1 MINHVTVKV
10 KDFEK
15 EEAFYEAALTPL
27 GYGKGPAFPGVQAF
41 VAEDGSAVWVSTA
54 AEGDAVAPIHV
65 AFQAA
70 DNDAVKAFYEAG
82 LADGGT
88 DNGEPGTRTTA
99 RPIMPLWCIIRR
111 RRHRSHARLSAAL
124 AYERRITPPYV
135 MFSWRDLSYPQRI
148 KHLSSRMETR
158 AVLR

>member
-54 AEGDAVAPIHV
+54 ADVYGQINVYGVTTKSERH
-65 AFQAA
+65 
-70 DNDAVKAFYEAG
+70 KRSYWTRT
-82 LADGGT
+82 ADG
-88 DNGEPGTRTTA
+88 NGIGGRKAPV
-99 RPIMPLWCIIRR
+99 
-111 RRHRSHARLSAAL
+111 
-124 AYERRITPPYV
+124 PYG
-135 MFSWRDLSYPQRI
+135 S
-148 KHLSSRMETR
+148 
-158 AVLR
+158 

>member
-82 LADGGT
+82 LA
-88 DNGEPGTRTTA
+88 NG
-99 RPIMPLWCIIRR
+99 
-111 RRHRSHARLSAAL
+111 RHRQ
-124 AYERRITPPYV
+124 RRTRPAPEL
-135 MFSWRDLSYPQRI
+135 RPDL
-148 KHLSSRMETR
+148 LCCLR
-158 AVLR
+158 A

>member
-82 LADGGT
+82 LANGGT
-88 DNGEPGTRTTA
+88 DNGEP
-99 RPIMPLWCIIRR
+99 RPAPELR
-111 RRHRSHARLSAAL
+111 
-124 AYERRITPPYV
+124 P
-135 MFSWRDLSYPQRI
+135 DLLCRF
-148 KHLSSRMETR
+148 R
-158 AVLR
+158 A

>member
-82 LADGGT
+82 LAT
-88 DNGEPGTRTTA
+88 AAPTTANPARARTTA
-99 RPIMPLWCIIRR
+99 RPIMPLSCMIRKATT
-111 RRHRSHARLSAAL
+111 SKPCSPECCTRL
-124 AYERRITPPYV
+124 RT
-135 MFSWRDLSYPQRI
+135 
-148 KHLSSRMETR
+148 
-158 AVLR
+158 

>member
-41 VAEDGSAVWVSTA
+41 VAE
-54 AEGDAVAPIHV
+54 GDAVAPIHV

-82 LADGGT
+82 LANGGT
-88 DNGEPGTRTTA
+88 DNGEPGP
-99 RPIMPLWCIIRR
+99 RPNYGPTYY
-111 RRHRSHARLSAAL
+111 AAFVHDPEGNNIEAML
-124 AYERRITPPYV
+124 A
-135 MFSWRDLSYPQRI
+135 
-148 KHLSSRMETR
+148 
-158 AVLR
+158 